1 MTPRK
6 RKKRAARSRYA
17 HRPPDDQQG
26 ELLPELTGAPERG
39 EERPGEQRPEPV
51 EHGSSPVVGEGGGA
65 VSVEIVAP
73 RDVESE
79 SGAAAPRPAVASGG
93 PPSRPAAGSG
103 GTSAAATGATGALTP
118 AGDAAGPPKPAG
130 DTAGAPK
137 PAGDRLARARD
148 LVEHERVEEAIALY
162 GEILR
167 DNPASLKAH
176 NNLGV
181 LFDEL
186 GKHETA
192 VQHFEEAL
200 RVDPENVEVLTN
212 HAGALTALGRFDEAA
227 AMLRRALRLA
237 PDDIQARLGTGVL
250 SFRRGLYEQ
259 AETELGWVCDQDAR
273 SGPAFYYRGEALN
286 RIGRFD
292 EAVEP
297 LERASELLPA
307 DPRPFYTLGHLYD
320 RRSLPAE
327 AAEMYRRARD
337 LQKS

>member
-6 RKKRAARSRYA
+6 RRKRAPGGR
-17 HRPPDDQQG
+17 HPNRPPDDQQG

-39 EERPGEQRPEPV
+39 EEPPGEQRPEPV
-51 EHGSSPVVGEGGGA
+51 EPGSSPV
-65 VSVEIVAP
+65 
-73 RDVESE
+73 E
-79 SGAAAPRPAVASGG
+79 SGAAAPRPTVASGG

-103 GTSAAATGATGALTP
+103 GTSSAATDATGAP
-118 AGDAAGPPKPAG
+118 KSAGDAAGPPKPPG

-148 LVEHERVEEAIALY
+148 LVERERVDEAIALY